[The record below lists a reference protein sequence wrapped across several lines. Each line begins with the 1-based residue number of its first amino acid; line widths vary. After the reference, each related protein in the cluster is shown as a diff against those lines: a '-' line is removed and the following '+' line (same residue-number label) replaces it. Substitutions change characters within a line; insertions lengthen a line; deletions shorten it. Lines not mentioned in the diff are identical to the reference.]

1 MSEPIPESIPTS
13 ADPRFKRPTKKR
25 ALSPHSQTATHIDS
39 LFSKI
44 DQEITI
50 PPSSAST
57 GQYNVPQ
64 PPEIVQNVQGSSA
77 GAGSGE
83 FHVYKASRRREYER
97 LRDMMAETKKEKEDE
112 IWEKQKREREER
124 DREITRKKRE
134 KRERLKKKK
143 GKDAKNDLK
152 TSRTDSLNED
162 YSKPMPGVVAEG
174 DKLNSASQP
183 HQEFGMCY
191 KNHVSYNV
199 VN

>member
-25 ALSPHSQTATHIDS
+25 ALSPHSQAATHINS

-44 DQEITI
+44 DQEIAI
-50 PPSSAST
+50 PPSSTSVA
-57 GQYNVPQ
+57 QYNVPQ

-112 IWEKQKREREER
+112 VWEKQKQEREER
-124 DREITRKKRE
+124 DKEITRKKRE
-134 KRERLKKKK
+134 KRERLKQRK
-143 GKDAKNDLK
+143 GKEANRAKHNSQVELPNGV
-152 TSRTDSLNED
+152 DS
-162 YSKPMPGVVAEG
+162 
-174 DKLNSASQP
+174 KLIPSVISNTI
-183 HQEFGMCY
+183 
-191 KNHVSYNV
+191 
-199 VN
+199 